1 MNKIKIVIVDDHLL
15 FSQSLSFLINSFKEF
30 AVCGN
35 YNNGKDFLTGLKAMD
50 ELPDLVLL
58 DVNMPVMDGVE
69 TMRRLKEDYQGL
81 RVLALS
87 VNDDEDTIIKMIS
100 NGASGY
106 LLKDTH
112 PNMFRE
118 ALLKVHETGYF
129 YTEMVSGVLIN
140 KLEAG
145 NKASLK
151 ERELEFIRL
160 ACTEMTYRE
169 IADEMCLSP
178 KTVDGYRENLF
189 QKLEIKTR
197 IGLVLYAMKN
207 KIVCV

>member
-30 AVCGN
+30 MVSGN
-35 YNNGKDFLTGLKAMD
+35 YNNGKDFLTGLIAMD

-69 TMRRLKEDYQGL
+69 TMKRLKENYPGL

-100 NGASGY
+100 SGASGY

-112 PNMFRE
+112 PNVFRE

-145 NKASLK
+145 NKTSLK

>member
-30 AVCGN
+30 MVSGN
-35 YNNGKDFLTGLKAMD
+35 YNNGKDFLTGLIAMD

-69 TMRRLKEDYQGL
+69 TMKRLKDNYPGL

-100 NGASGY
+100 SGASGY

-112 PNMFRE
+112 PNVFRE

-145 NKASLK
+145 NKTSLK

>member
-30 AVCGN
+30 VVFGN
-35 YNNGKDFLTGLKAMD
+35 YNNGKDFLDGLENTD
-50 ELPDLVLL
+50 EVPDLVLL

-69 TMRRLKEDYQGL
+69 TMKRLKEVHPGL

-100 NGASGY
+100 SGASGY

-112 PNMFRE
+112 PNVFRE

-145 NKASLK
+145 NKTSLK